1 MKTFREYIQYL
12 FKEEDAPPPD
22 LGAAP
27 PPGGPPAGG
36 PPDMGGGLPPGGPPP
51 DMGGGAA
58 PAGGAPKTKMDVY
71 EVWKDLSDYIKEK
84 FPQLQKFLK
93 YLKNIKITILKHI
106 CCLAITICG
115 FQVIGM

>member
-36 PPDMGGGLPPGGPPP
+36 PPDMG
-51 DMGGGAA
+51 
-58 PAGGAPKTKMDVY
+58 
-71 EVWKDLSDYIKEK
+71 DYIKEK
-84 FPQLQKFLK
+84 FPQNTNKSK
-93 YLKNIKITILKHI
+93 
-106 CCLAITICG
+106 
-115 FQVIGM
+115 